1 MVNKLIAHNLK
12 ISTAESCTGGLISA
26 YITSFPGSSSV
37 FDMGFATYSNDAKHK
52 LLGVSKET
60 LEDYGAVSKETA
72 LEMSFGVREKSQA
85 DIGIAV
91 TGIAGPGGG
100 TPSKPVGLV
109 YISLCS
115 KHEHIFSQLNL
126 DGTRDEIRKQT
137 VEKVIEMVENHI
149 EKWYNK

>member
-1 MVNKLIAHNLK
+1 MIEKLIAHNLK

-26 YITSFPGSSSV
+26 YITSFPGSSAV
-37 FDMGFATYSNDAKHK
+37 FDMGFATYSNDAKHT
-52 LLGVSKET
+52 LLGVSNET
-60 LEDYGAVSKETA
+60 LKQHGAVSCETA
-72 LEMSFGVREKSQA
+72 LEMSCGVMTKSGA
-85 DIGIAV
+85 DIGISV

-100 TPSKPVGLV
+100 TQEKPVGLV

-115 KHEHIFSQLNL
+115 KQEHIYYKLNL

-137 VEKVIEMVENHI
+137 VDKVIEMVENHI